1 MTTGTYIS
9 GKEIFL
15 PALLVNAASI
25 IIVHNHPGQ
34 DPTPSQTDK
43 EFTLMMSDIGE
54 MLGIRVDDHI
64 IISGCDSDNYY
75 SFTNERLLKKEI

>member
-43 EFTLMMSDIGE
+43 EFTLMMSFPA
-54 MLGIRVDDHI
+54 
-64 IISGCDSDNYY
+64 S
-75 SFTNERLLKKEI
+75 RLLYSIKQETI

>member
-15 PALLVNAASI
+15 PALLANAASI

-64 IISGCDSDNYY
+64 IISGGDSDNYY
-75 SFTNERLLKKEI
+75 SFINERLLKKEI